1 MKFGLSVDGISD
13 TSFRVM
19 ENVET
24 PYLASFPYAR
34 VIKQVLTWG
43 TRRLIASNFGILK
56 VCHRIRRDCRVST
69 IRFLTLTSYLL
80 PLTSYLL
87 ISISSLRSIEFIC
100 YFRLRNLTVIYFKT
114 PNMHLI
120 WKSGICSPQSYTT
133 CTGIESQISRVS
145 TSIYL

>member
-1 MKFGLSVDGISD
+1 MKFGLSLYGISD

-80 PLTSYLL
+80 
-87 ISISSLRSIEFIC
+87 ISISCLRSIEFIC

>member
-69 IRFLTLTSYLL
+69 IRFLS
-80 PLTSYLL
+80 LTSYLL
-87 ISISSLRSIEFIC
+87 ISISCLRSIEFIC